1 MTTNKIERKEKTVMR
16 QHLERLA
23 ELQREM
29 DRLTDNCSQE
39 VEAAEY
45 LKFLEDLK
53 KRNQETMRIVTDY
66 MVRKCNR

>member
-1 MTTNKIERKEKTVMR
+1 LTNIRIERKQKTIMR

-29 DRLTDNCSQE
+29 ERLIDNCYQE

-45 LKFLEDLK
+45 LTFLQDLR
-53 KRNQETMRIVTDY
+53 KRNIETIRILTDY

>member
-1 MTTNKIERKEKTVMR
+1 LTSNKIERKEKTVMR

-29 DRLTDNCSQE
+29 DRLIDNCSQE

-45 LKFLEDLK
+45 VKFLEDLK
-53 KRNQETMRIVTDY
+53 KRNLETIRILTDY